1 MFDFLKRRK
10 EIFVVIEFRNDDTF
24 SLSAHKSFSDAKV
37 CMAAKAILAQDEKQ
51 SLGFNDSHIKS
62 FTDEHALVE
71 WDGGSQCY
79 TYQLVKAPFYRYRI

>member
-1 MFDFLKRRK
+1 MTDIICSELTR
-10 EIFVVIEFRNDDTF
+10 IIPYVGFVK
-24 SLSAHKSFSDAKV
+24 LLAKIGV
-37 CMAAKAILAQDEKQ
+37 AAKAILAQDEKQ

-79 TYQLVKAPFYRYRI
+79 TYQLVKAPFYKY